1 MTLQPMTLRP
11 MTLRSATPDDIEAIA
26 DLGRRAF
33 VAKFGDLYS
42 PANLAAFLGQSHVP
56 EKVARELAD
65 PGMAIAVIELDGAI
79 AAFCKITYASTLP
92 RHSDALR
99 PFELKQLY
107 TDPDLVGRGL
117 GARLM
122 DWALD
127 QARAVGADELQLSVY
142 ADNPDAQRFY
152 ARYGLEKIA
161 DITFRVGDHI
171 DPEILMAVRL

>member
-1 MTLQPMTLRP
+1 MLLR
-11 MTLRSATPDDIEAIA
+11 LATPDDIDALA
-26 DLGRRAF
+26 DLGRRSF
-33 VAKFGDLYS
+33 VAKFGNLYS
-42 PANLAAFLGQSHVP
+42 QANLAAFLRESHSP

-65 PGMAIAVIELDGAI
+65 PAMAIAVIEADGVI
-79 AAFCKITYASTLP
+79 VAFCKITFASTLP
-92 RHSDALR
+92 RHSDAKA

-107 TDPDLVGRGL
+107 TDPDQVGRGL

-127 QARAVGADELQLSVY
+127 QARGVGADELQLSVY

-152 ARYGLEKIA
+152 ARYGLRKVA

-171 DPEILMAVRL
+171 DPEILMAVGL

>member
-1 MTLQPMTLRP
+1 MTLR
-11 MTLRSATPDDIEAIA
+11 LANPDDIDALA
-26 DLGRRAF
+26 DLGRRSF

-42 PANLAAFLGQSHVP
+42 PANLESFLAESHAP
-56 EKVARELAD
+56 AKVARELAD
-65 PGMAIAVIELDGAI
+65 SGMAVAVIEADGAI
-79 AAFCKITYASTLP
+79 VAFCKITFASTLP
-92 RHSDALR
+92 RHSDAKA

-107 TDPDLVGRGL
+107 TEPDRVGRGL

-142 ADNPDAQRFY
+142 ADNPEAQRFY
-152 ARYGLEKIA
+152 ARYGLTKVA

-171 DPEILMAVRL
+171 DPEFLMAVRL